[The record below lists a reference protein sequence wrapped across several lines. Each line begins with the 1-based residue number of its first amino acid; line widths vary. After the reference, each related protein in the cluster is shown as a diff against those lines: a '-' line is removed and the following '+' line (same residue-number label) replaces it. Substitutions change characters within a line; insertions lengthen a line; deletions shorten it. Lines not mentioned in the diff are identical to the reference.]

1 MTMDLAIGRKLQ
13 ARIEELEMLINKVTD
28 LSAKMEASL
37 CECNSAPTV
46 KKASNG

>member
-1 MTMDLAIGRKLQ
+1 MMDLAMSRKLQ
-13 ARIEELEMLINKVTD
+13 ARIEELEMLINRVTD

-37 CECNSAPTV
+37 CQCNPAPKS